1 VVLGGTVHMPN
12 QVHHASVLTDSSE
25 PLLLTYS
32 LYRAGKSPLVICSGG
47 NNPWMRDPHHA
58 SEARSM
64 RGLLEEWG
72 IPASA
77 VGVEEDSI
85 DTREDALFS
94 YRILSARGIRRVVL
108 VTSATHIPRAAGAFR
123 KVGFEVIPA
132 PADFRSGW
140 EGSNPILLW
149 LPDAES
155 MKRSERAL
163 HEWLGLWVYR
173 LRGWA

>member
-1 VVLGGTVHMPN
+1 
-12 QVHHASVLTDSSE
+12 
-25 PLLLTYS
+25 
-32 LYRAGKSPLVICSGG
+32 
-47 NNPWMRDPHHA
+47 
-58 SEARSM
+58 M